1 MTTPGGTG
9 FPGQIQARDSVTLV
23 PLDLYGDEATGTLK
37 VAQYCYNPDTLAWE
51 RMRQPVVSP
60 LVDDDDYQLYDY
72 DGSGNLIYRGVNAI
86 HGAATSAATWL
97 IQKYTYGSDGITAV
111 EKLVGAWD
119 SRSGLSWV

>member
-51 RMRQPVVSP
+51 RMRQPVGQYLMVA
-60 LVDDDDYQLYDY
+60 LNV
-72 DGSGNLIYRGVNAI
+72 GNTFEDVLGF
-86 HGAATSAATWL
+86 
-97 IQKYTYGSDGITAV
+97 QKLKP
-111 EKLVGAWD
+111 EE
-119 SRSGLSWV
+119 